1 MVVGRLNRESNPVP
15 GEKPGFTPQHK
26 LPDGSFIDT
35 GETNPLPTNDDL
47 VYQQLESL
55 KQLINDQQTLTKKVE
70 VTNQKATQTVDGMVG
85 VNNFPID
92 QKVSDSD
99 VLTKLSELDSKMN
112 GIIDGSTPANTQ
124 IVGNIVTETIGKDA
138 VLIDTIY
145 NAVAVTST
153 AFVMS
158 QNIDVSGYTNLMLL
172 INNSHEETFICRFY
186 RISTNQVYAGE
197 TGDILI
203 NIPKVTTNRHR
214 LVSRT
219 ELPLLDKPLTDLML
233 GIKASTSPTT
243 GSITITLFGEPR

>member
-1 MVVGRLNRESNPVP
+1 
-15 GEKPGFTPQHK
+15 
-26 LPDGSFIDT
+26 
-35 GETNPLPTNDDL
+35 
-47 VYQQLESL
+47 
-55 KQLINDQQTLTKKVE
+55 
-70 VTNQKATQTVDGMVG
+70 
-85 VNNFPID
+85 
-92 QKVSDSD
+92 
-99 VLTKLSELDSKMN
+99 MN

-203 NIPKVTTNRHR
+203 NIPKVATNRHR